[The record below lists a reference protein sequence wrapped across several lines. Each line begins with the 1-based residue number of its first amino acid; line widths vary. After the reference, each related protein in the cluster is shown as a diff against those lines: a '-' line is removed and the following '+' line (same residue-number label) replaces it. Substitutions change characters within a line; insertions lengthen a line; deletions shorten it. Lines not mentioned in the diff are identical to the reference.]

1 MKVKI
6 LPIFILFFIVSAG
19 IFVSDARAEETK
31 STYKKVDMN
40 IGVNK
45 EDRDVGLKRME
56 LIDKSL
62 SRDLIDRKRK
72 LVRTVEED
80 YNRKVTELIN
90 SIIPTLFNTKVLTHI
105 DVNFFA
111 PDFESEVHT
120 SQKVSVSIIMKRDG
134 FDTWAK
140 QNASEQDA
148 LNTIKQLIGNTFK
161 IPGENI
167 SVLVVN

>member
-1 MKVKI
+1 M
-6 LPIFILFFIVSAG
+6 IFLSSAG
-19 IFVSDARAEETK
+19 IVSSQSHDKETK
-31 STYKKVDMN
+31 DTYKRVDMN
-40 IGVNK
+40 IDVNK

-80 YNRKVTELIN
+80 YNRKVTDLIN
-90 SIIPTLFNTKVLTHI
+90 SIIPTLFDTKVFTHI

-120 SQKVSVSIIMKRDG
+120 SQKVSVSIIMKREG

-140 QNASEQDA
+140 QNPSEQAA
-148 LNTIKQLIGNTFK
+148 LDTIKQVIGNTFK
-161 IPGENI
+161 IPSDNI

>member
-6 LPIFILFFIVSAG
+6 LPVFILFFIVSAG
-19 IFVSDARAEETK
+19 IIFSDARAEETK
-31 STYKKVDMN
+31 STSKKVDMN

-62 SRDLIDRKRK
+62 SQDMIDRKRK
-72 LVRTVEED
+72 LVQTIEKD
-80 YNRKVTELIN
+80 YNRKVTEVIN
-90 SIIPTLFNTKVLTHI
+90 SIIPTLFKTKVLTHI

-111 PDFESEVHT
+111 PDFESEIKT

-134 FDTWAK
+134 FDTWAR
-140 QNASEQDA
+140 QNPSEEAA
-148 LNTIKQLIGNTFK
+148 LSAIKQLIGNSFK
-161 IPGENI
+161 ISEENI
-167 SVLVVN
+167 SILVVN

>member
-6 LPIFILFFIVSAG
+6 LPVFILFFIGSVS
-19 IFVSDARAEETK
+19 IVFAEPPKEEAK
-31 STYKKVDMN
+31 STYKRVDMN

-62 SRDLIDRKRK
+62 SQDLIDRKRK
-72 LVRTVEED
+72 LVQTMEED
-80 YNRKVTELIN
+80 FNRKVKGVIN
-90 SIIPTLFNTKVLTHI
+90 SIIPTLFDTKVFTHI

-111 PDFESEVHT
+111 PDFESEVSS
-120 SQKVSVSIIMKRDG
+120 SQKVSVSIIMKREG

-140 QNASEQDA
+140 QNPSEQDA

-161 IPGENI
+161 IPGENV